1 MMTPLPSPR
10 LGLAALVAKEELE
23 PGSLLRGS
31 RTAALLVL
39 MLTTAGE
46 ALCAATLRLP
56 GAGNIRGCPGRLD
69 QGNAC
74 ARAGGSPVDPVGLE
88 RGHDKIGGDQ
98 HRHGLRN
105 SSQMRFME
113 INGKWLRYCRASAC
127 ARPAGQ

>member
-1 MMTPLPSPR
+1 
-10 LGLAALVAKEELE
+10 
-23 PGSLLRGS
+23 
-31 RTAALLVL
+31 

-46 ALCAATLRLP
+46 ACVLRRS
-56 GAGNIRGCPGRLD
+56 GCRERNIGV
-69 QGNAC
+69 
-74 ARAGGSPVDPVGLE
+74 AGGASIRECPRQSGWRPVDPVGLE